1 MPAPGSLLGVEVR
14 HLGIPVL
21 CGLALVAIIGI
32 GAVERTPSLE
42 RHLERDI
49 EESVLVDL
57 PKVRAE
63 ATGRDIA
70 LVGEVDSRAEREL
83 LRSMV
88 RRRWGVRVVDVK
100 RLRIA
105 STQRVARTLDATFTT
120 LPSTTLPVTTLPST
134 TLPVTTLPST
144 TLPSTTVPPTTAP
157 PSIAVPT
164 TVASTLFAASP
175 TTLPESF
182 PGAIDLLGPAAVAV
196 PASPAAPAAETAR
209 VEMGIADILRG
220 APLVFARSA
229 PTLGP
234 VSDPA
239 LDRLAT
245 LLKANAMV
253 TVQIQ
258 SFTDDRGQ
266 PANNL
271 ALSQRRANAVRS
283 ALIARG
289 VAPIQLTAAGFGE
302 ARPVADNTTESGRTR
317 NRRIE
322 LVVAG

>member
-134 TLPVTTLPST
+134 TLP
-144 TLPSTTVPPTTAP
+144 STTVPPTTAP

-209 VEMGIADILRG
+209 VETGIADILRG

>member
-105 STQRVARTLDATFTT
+105 STQRVARTLDATF
-120 LPSTTLPVTTLPST
+120 TTLPST